1 MVYMMG
7 GRESPDFLTF
17 QNYCTQA
24 YNLVRKN
31 GPLIISLFILMITSG
46 MPELSNIED
55 IYYLTN
61 MLSLDLS
68 E

>member
-1 MVYMMG
+1 
-7 GRESPDFLTF
+7 
-17 QNYCTQA
+17 
-24 YNLVRKN
+24 
-31 GPLIISLFILMITSG
+31 MITSG

-68 E
+68 EQEAEKKFI